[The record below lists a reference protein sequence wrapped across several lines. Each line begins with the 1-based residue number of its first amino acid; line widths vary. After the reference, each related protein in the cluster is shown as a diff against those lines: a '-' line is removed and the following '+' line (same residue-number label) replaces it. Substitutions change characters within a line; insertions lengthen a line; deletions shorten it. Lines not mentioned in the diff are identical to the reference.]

1 MSDIFEEVDEA
12 VASDKATRLW
22 RAVRGY
28 LYALVVLIVVGVAG
42 FEFYKWQ
49 NVRSHEAEASAFHD
63 ARQALEANDYVAA
76 EALFTDIMNSESSFA
91 DLAGHYLAQVKIAGM
106 GDRAGAIEALET
118 VGQGDDVVSQVALMK
133 AAYLQAD
140 SLTVDDLVA
149 LLEPVLS
156 SDESH
161 FTFLAEELVASR
173 AYQLGDYAEAR
184 QRLSRIT
191 VSLDASQTTK
201 SRAQQAIAALD
212 AIEQS
217 NGVNP

>member
-12 VASDKATRLW
+12 VASDKAAKLW
-22 RAVRGY
+22 RATRGY
-28 LYALVVLIVVGVAG
+28 LFALVGLIIVGVAG

-49 NVRSHEAEASAFHD
+49 SAQSHEEAASAFHD
-63 ARQALEANDYVAA
+63 AQQALEANDYVAA
-76 EALFTDIMNSESSFA
+76 EALFTDIMNSDSSFA

-118 VGQGDDVVSQVALMK
+118 VGQGDDVIAEVALMK
-133 AAYLQAD
+133 AGYLQAD
-140 SLTVDDLVA
+140 SLTVDELSA
-149 LLEPVLS
+149 LLEPILA
-156 SDESH
+156 DDASH
-161 FTFLAEELVASR
+161 FTFLAEELVAGR

-184 QRLSRIT
+184 RRLSRIT